1 MTRSSHEDLSNENQ
15 NNNFFN
21 QINSP
26 LKLKLQ
32 TERNF
37 NFISSNL
44 GSNTQ
49 NNPQPI
55 EKLSHKQLIGSIG
68 NILNTE
74 PREYRDNRDDRYI
87 IKENNFIGIPTIT
100 EQDYITLHKVA
111 NSLEKIPYIN
121 NNTYYNNFNIVNN
134 YQSISE
140 KDAKELLLKKQSFKK
155 YGSSANFDTN
165 NPTLSSLKKNMD
177 FNLIDNTNLGST
189 KTKIKDNSSTQYKF
203 YPSNTSARTSIN
215 TNNSAKK
222 GSEKDIFSTR
232 TKTPRIS
239 LKSTN
244 GHIMVTSASVE
255 SLGGAMK
262 SYEREKLETATMT
275 NKKVLSSNSNMI
287 ERIIDGIR
295 QPIKPHDIVN

>member
-74 PREYRDNRDDRYI
+74 PRDYLYR
-87 IKENNFIGIPTIT
+87 
-100 EQDYITLHKVA
+100 
-111 NSLEKIPYIN
+111 SLR
-121 NNTYYNNFNIVNN
+121 
-134 YQSISE
+134 
-140 KDAKELLLKKQSFKK
+140 
-155 YGSSANFDTN
+155 
-165 NPTLSSLKKNMD
+165 LS
-177 FNLIDNTNLGST
+177 
-189 KTKIKDNSSTQYKF
+189 
-203 YPSNTSARTSIN
+203 R
-215 TNNSAKK
+215 
-222 GSEKDIFSTR
+222 IF
-232 TKTPRIS
+232 
-239 LKSTN
+239 
-244 GHIMVTSASVE
+244 
-255 SLGGAMK
+255 
-262 SYEREKLETATMT
+262 
-275 NKKVLSSNSNMI
+275 
-287 ERIIDGIR
+287 
-295 QPIKPHDIVN
+295 